1 MGILVKDK
9 SDRFN
14 SDTMATQPA
23 AYHSIGVGFQHN
35 RINGYNPL
43 MGQLFADTDQ
53 AVEDELIAR
62 LSAMPPAR
70 KLDMVAELG
79 AAVRQ
84 LMLVGLSERHP
95 DDTPEQARRRLT
107 QLLYGPEAAAIP
119 LGSTRML
126 TPMTPQPI
134 LVMLSV
140 TNILES
146 LGVAYVV
153 VGSMASALH
162 GVGRATID
170 VDLLAA
176 LEDDHVAPLLAAL
189 GPDYYAD
196 KPTIREAVARQGSF
210 NLIHLPTLFKV
221 DVFVATPR
229 PFDGRQLQR
238 RVQRSVSDEEQGDV
252 YLLSA
257 EDVVLAKLDWYRLG
271 GGVSD
276 RQWQDILGVLAVQRG
291 RLDAAYLRAG
301 AAELSVADLLERALE
316 ETAP

>member
-1 MGILVKDK
+1 MGILVNDK
-9 SDRFN
+9 SDCSN
-14 SDTMATQPA
+14 SGTMATQPA
-23 AYHSIGVGFQHN
+23 AYHSIGVGFRHN

-62 LSAMPPAR
+62 LSATPPAR

-95 DDTPEQARRRLT
+95 DDTPKQARRRLA
-107 QLLYGPEAAAIP
+107 QLLYGPEVAAIP

-126 TPMTPQPI
+126 APMTPQPI

-146 LGVAYVV
+146 LGAAYVV

-196 KPTIREAVARQGSF
+196 EPAIREAVTQRGSF
-210 NLIHLPTLFKV
+210 NLIHLPTLF
-221 DVFVATPR
+221 
-229 PFDGRQLQR
+229 GH
-238 RVQRSVSDEEQGDV
+238 
-252 YLLSA
+252 
-257 EDVVLAKLDWYRLG
+257 
-271 GGVSD
+271 
-276 RQWQDILGVLAVQRG
+276 
-291 RLDAAYLRAG
+291 AAAI
-301 AAELSVADLLERALE
+301 
-316 ETAP
+316 